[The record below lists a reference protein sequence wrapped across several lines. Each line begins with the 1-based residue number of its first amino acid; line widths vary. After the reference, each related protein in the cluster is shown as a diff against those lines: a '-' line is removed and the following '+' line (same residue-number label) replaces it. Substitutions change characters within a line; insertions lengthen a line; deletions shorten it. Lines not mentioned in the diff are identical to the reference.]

1 MKPRLSLIAAAMAVA
16 FFSPS
21 SFAQGPELTSW
32 LINTDGATGEA
43 WINGELTTSNNP
55 ADVQL
60 VQYSDANVYVTSF
73 GVPRYA
79 TAPFPDG
86 NPSQASMQDYLFQ
99 IPRVPEVGMAGGT
112 PTGLGHT
119 AVLINGVPTFNA
131 LDAFSYQNQGVWNQN
146 AIYFENAGFDCAKG
160 HPAMGSY
167 HHHQVPT
174 AFSNSLAPTSNVCN
188 DYPSEALFTIDPEVH
203 SPLIGWAF
211 DGYPIYGPFGYD
223 SSDGTG
229 GIVRIETGYRLRDM
243 ANRTTLPNGTVLAP
257 NQYGPDFDQMI
268 TPPLPNAQPIMAIL
282 GAYVQDYEFVEGLG
296 HLDEFNG
303 RFAVTPEYP
312 EGTYAYYATVDEDWN
327 GAYPY
332 FFPKYRGVVV
342 TDNFGGGG
350 PGPGGLG
357 STNVTI
363 DEDVTTYNPLSNVA
377 STPTPRGWDVFP
389 NPTADGQVEWRGV
402 LPSSYSLFDAQGRVV
417 QLGNLPPHTAF
428 WMIELPLP
436 GVYMLRGS
444 DGQTARLVRK

>member
-1 MKPRLSLIAAAMAVA
+1 
-16 FFSPS
+16 
-21 SFAQGPELTSW
+21 
-32 LINTDGATGEA
+32 
-43 WINGELTTSNNP
+43 
-55 ADVQL
+55 
-60 VQYSDANVYVTSF
+60 
-73 GVPRYA
+73 
-79 TAPFPDG
+79 
-86 NPSQASMQDYLFQ
+86 
-99 IPRVPEVGMAGGT
+99 
-112 PTGLGHT
+112 
-119 AVLINGVPTFNA
+119 
-131 LDAFSYQNQGVWNQN
+131 
-146 AIYFENAGFDCAKG
+146 
-160 HPAMGSY
+160 
-167 HHHQVPT
+167 
-174 AFSNSLAPTSNVCN
+174 
-188 DYPSEALFTIDPEVH
+188 
-203 SPLIGWAF
+203 
-211 DGYPIYGPFGYD
+211 
-223 SSDGTG
+223 
-229 GIVRIETGYRLRDM
+229 
-243 ANRTTLPNGTVLAP
+243 
-257 NQYGPDFDQMI
+257 MI

-389 NPTADGQVEWRGV
+389 NPTADGQVAWRGV

-417 QLGNLPPHTAF
+417 QLGNLPPHTTF